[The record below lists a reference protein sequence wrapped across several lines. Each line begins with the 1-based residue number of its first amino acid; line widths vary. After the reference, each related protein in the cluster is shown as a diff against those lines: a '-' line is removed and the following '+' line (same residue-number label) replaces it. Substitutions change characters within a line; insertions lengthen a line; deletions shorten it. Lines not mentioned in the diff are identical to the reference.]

1 MLIVLEGLVMS
12 FWLLLICVV
21 GIAKEG
27 PVGLVNFYEKDAQER
42 VVELGLTTKEKIKKA
57 ATISGIAL
65 IVPLITVV
73 PAVVYLYN
81 GVTGFW
87 DGFIQLLSIYM
98 IMNVFDRL
106 FIDEWWVN
114 HTRAWII
121 PGTEDLMPYVDGK
134 VRIRKW
140 TVSLIM
146 VPALAA
152 IIAGVMQV
160 RLGSQMLIFFG
171 HLANYSWCVAKLDA

>member
-42 VVELGLTTKEKIKKA
+42 VVELGLTTKERIKRA
-57 ATISGIAL
+57 ATISGVAL
-65 IVPLITVV
+65 IVPLVTVV
-73 PAVVYLYN
+73 PTVVYLYN
-81 GVTGFW
+81 GVTGFC

-106 FIDEWWVN
+106 FIDEWWVG
-114 HTRAWII
+114 HTKAWFI
-121 PGTEDLMPYVDGK
+121 PGTEDLMPYITWK
-134 VRIRKW
+134 VRIQKW
-140 TVSLIM
+140 VVSLILF
-146 VPALAA
+146 PLAA
-152 IIAGVMQV
+152 VIIAGVMQV
-160 RLGSQMLIFFG
+160 ILG
-171 HLANYSWCVAKLDA
+171 

>member
-42 VVELGLTTKEKIKKA
+42 VVELGLTTKERIKRA

-65 IVPLITVV
+65 IVPLVTVV
-73 PAVVYLYN
+73 PTVVYLYN
-81 GVTGFW
+81 GVTGFC

-106 FIDEWWVN
+106 FIDEWWVG
-114 HTRAWII
+114 HTKAWFI
-121 PGTEDLMPYVDGK
+121 PGTEDLMPYITWK

-140 TVSLIM
+140 VVSLILF
-146 VPALAA
+146 PLAA
-152 IIAGVMQV
+152 VIIAGVMQV
-160 RLGSQMLIFFG
+160 ILG
-171 HLANYSWCVAKLDA
+171 

>member
-42 VVELGLTTKEKIKKA
+42 VVELGLTTKERIKRA

-65 IVPLITVV
+65 TVPLVTVV
-73 PAVVYLYN
+73 PTVVYLYN
-81 GVTGFW
+81 GVTGFC

-106 FIDEWWVN
+106 FIDEWWVG
-114 HTRAWII
+114 HTKAWFI
-121 PGTEDLMPYVDGK
+121 PGTEDLMPYITWK

-140 TVSLIM
+140 VVSLILF
-146 VPALAA
+146 PLAA
-152 IIAGVMQV
+152 VIIAGVMQV
-160 RLGSQMLIFFG
+160 ILG
-171 HLANYSWCVAKLDA
+171 

>member
-42 VVELGLTTKEKIKKA
+42 VVELGLTIKERIKKA

-73 PAVVYLYN
+73 PAIVYLYN

-106 FIDEWWVN
+106 FIDEWWVC
-114 HTRAWII
+114 HTKAWFI
-121 PGTEDLMPYVDGK
+121 PGTEDLMPYITWK

-140 TVSLIM
+140 VMSLILF
-146 VPALAA
+146 PLAAA

-160 RLGSQMLIFFG
+160 ILG
-171 HLANYSWCVAKLDA
+171 